1 MAQGQKRYLG
11 SVDNESF
18 DSMSKAVYLI
28 INKYIENNPGITLE
42 EFKNATEEYRFP
54 RQISENN
61 PISFIKTQESYDR
74 YPDYKIKYTN
84 KLNILPYTEAE
95 KATYEIIGN
104 ENLKLILF
112 AVVVLISL
120 EILLVASFYYKV
132 VAKFEGSFTSLLYLS
147 FVFAHKYIYLSL
159 LFIILFALS
168 LFLTIYVSF
177 AFIFIIFGLVGY
189 LESMILK
196 YIWRN
201 YKYEIPEV

>member
-1 MAQGQKRYLG
+1 MKKLIKFINVLGNILILNVLFILTSALSLTLLLGTSLSALYATYL
-11 SVDNESF
+11 DLKTDESGYYVRNYF
-18 DSMSKAVYLI
+18 KHI
-28 INKYIENNPGITLE
+28 KGN
-42 EFKNATEEYRFP
+42 FKNTIFVNIALLLLAGAMY
-54 RQISENN
+54 
-61 PISFIKTQESYDR
+61 
-74 YPDYKIKYTN
+74 
-84 KLNILPYTEAE
+84 LNYLMVNT
-95 KATYEIIGN
+95 IGN
-104 ENLKLILF
+104 ETLKLILF
-112 AVVVLISL
+112 AVVALISL

-132 VAKFEGSFTSLLYLS
+132 VAKFEGNFTSLLYLS

-168 LFLTIYVSF
+168 FFLIIYVSF

>member
-1 MAQGQKRYLG
+1 MKKLIKFINVLGNILILNVLFILTSALSLTLLLGTSLSALYATYL
-11 SVDNESF
+11 DLKTDESGYYVRNYF
-18 DSMSKAVYLI
+18 KHI
-28 INKYIENNPGITLE
+28 KGN
-42 EFKNATEEYRFP
+42 FKNTIFVNIALLLLAGAMY
-54 RQISENN
+54 
-61 PISFIKTQESYDR
+61 
-74 YPDYKIKYTN
+74 
-84 KLNILPYTEAE
+84 LNYLMVNTL
-95 KATYEIIGN
+95 GN

-112 AVVVLISL
+112 AVVALISL

-132 VAKFEGSFTSLLYLS
+132 VAKFEGNFTSLLYLS

-168 LFLTIYVSF
+168 FFLIIYVSF

>member
-1 MAQGQKRYLG
+1 MKKLIKFINVLGNILILNVLFILTSALRLTLLLGTSLSALYATYL
-11 SVDNESF
+11 DLKTDESGYYVRNYF
-18 DSMSKAVYLI
+18 KHI
-28 INKYIENNPGITLE
+28 KGN
-42 EFKNATEEYRFP
+42 FKNTIFVNIALLLLAGAMY
-54 RQISENN
+54 
-61 PISFIKTQESYDR
+61 
-74 YPDYKIKYTN
+74 
-84 KLNILPYTEAE
+84 LNYLMVNTL
-95 KATYEIIGN
+95 GN

-112 AVVVLISL
+112 AVVALISL

-132 VAKFEGSFTSLLYLS
+132 VAKFEGNFTSLLYLS

>member
-1 MAQGQKRYLG
+1 MKKLIKFINVLGNILILNVLFILTSALSLTLLLGTSLSALYATYL
-11 SVDNESF
+11 DLKTDESGYYVRNYF
-18 DSMSKAVYLI
+18 KHI
-28 INKYIENNPGITLE
+28 KGN
-42 EFKNATEEYRFP
+42 FKNTIFVNIALLLLAGAMY
-54 RQISENN
+54 
-61 PISFIKTQESYDR
+61 
-74 YPDYKIKYTN
+74 
-84 KLNILPYTEAE
+84 LNYLMVNTL
-95 KATYEIIGN
+95 GN

-112 AVVVLISL
+112 AVVALISL

-132 VAKFEGSFTSLLYLS
+132 VAKFEGNFTSLLYLS

>member
-1 MAQGQKRYLG
+1 MKKLIKFINVLGNILILNVLFILTSALSLTLLLGTSLSALYATYL
-11 SVDNESF
+11 DLKTDESGYYVRNYF
-18 DSMSKAVYLI
+18 KHI
-28 INKYIENNPGITLE
+28 KGN
-42 EFKNATEEYRFP
+42 FKNTIFVNIALLLLAGAMY
-54 RQISENN
+54 
-61 PISFIKTQESYDR
+61 
-74 YPDYKIKYTN
+74 
-84 KLNILPYTEAE
+84 LNYLMVNT
-95 KATYEIIGN
+95 IGN

-112 AVVVLISL
+112 AVVALISL

-132 VAKFEGSFTSLLYLS
+132 VAKFEGNFTSLLYLS
-147 FVFAHKYIYLSL
+147 FVFAHKYIYFSL

>member
-1 MAQGQKRYLG
+1 MKKLIKFINVLG
-11 SVDNESF
+11 NILILNVLFILTSALSLTLLLGTSLSALYATFLDLKTDESGYYVRNYF
-18 DSMSKAVYLI
+18 KHI
-28 INKYIENNPGITLE
+28 KGN
-42 EFKNATEEYRFP
+42 FKNTIFVNIALLLLAGAMY
-54 RQISENN
+54 
-61 PISFIKTQESYDR
+61 
-74 YPDYKIKYTN
+74 
-84 KLNILPYTEAE
+84 LNYLMVNT
-95 KATYEIIGN
+95 IGN

-112 AVVVLISL
+112 AVVALISL

>member
-1 MAQGQKRYLG
+1 MKKLIKFINVLGNILILNVLFILTSALSLTLLLGTSLSSLYATYL
-11 SVDNESF
+11 DLKTDESGYYVRNYF
-18 DSMSKAVYLI
+18 KHI
-28 INKYIENNPGITLE
+28 KGN
-42 EFKNATEEYRFP
+42 FKNTIFVNIALLLLAGAMY
-54 RQISENN
+54 
-61 PISFIKTQESYDR
+61 
-74 YPDYKIKYTN
+74 
-84 KLNILPYTEAE
+84 LNYLMVNT
-95 KATYEIIGN
+95 IGN

-112 AVVVLISL
+112 AVVALISL

-132 VAKFEGSFTSLLYLS
+132 VAKFEGNFTSLLYLS

>member
-1 MAQGQKRYLG
+1 MKKLIKFINVLGNILILNVLFILTSALSLTLLLGTSLSALYATYL
-11 SVDNESF
+11 DLKTDESGYYVRNYF
-18 DSMSKAVYLI
+18 KHI
-28 INKYIENNPGITLE
+28 KGN
-42 EFKNATEEYRFP
+42 FKNTIFVNIALLLLAGAMY
-54 RQISENN
+54 
-61 PISFIKTQESYDR
+61 
-74 YPDYKIKYTN
+74 
-84 KLNILPYTEAE
+84 LNYLMVNT
-95 KATYEIIGN
+95 IGN
-104 ENLKLILF
+104 ETLKLILF
-112 AVVVLISL
+112 AVVALISL

-132 VAKFEGSFTSLLYLS
+132 VAKFEGNFTSLLYLS

-168 LFLTIYVSF
+168 LLLTIYVSF

>member
-1 MAQGQKRYLG
+1 MKKLIKFINVLGNILILNVLFILTSALSLTLLLGTSLSALYATYL
-11 SVDNESF
+11 DLKTDESGYYVRNYF
-18 DSMSKAVYLI
+18 KHI
-28 INKYIENNPGITLE
+28 KGN
-42 EFKNATEEYRFP
+42 FKNTIFVNIALLLLAGAMY
-54 RQISENN
+54 
-61 PISFIKTQESYDR
+61 
-74 YPDYKIKYTN
+74 
-84 KLNILPYTEAE
+84 LNYLMVNT
-95 KATYEIIGN
+95 IGN

-112 AVVVLISL
+112 AVVALISL

-132 VAKFEGSFTSLLYLS
+132 VAKFEGNFTSLLYLS

-168 LFLTIYVSF
+168 FFLIIYVSF

>member
-1 MAQGQKRYLG
+1 MKKLIKFINVLGNILILNVLFILTSALSLTLLLGTSLSALYATYL
-11 SVDNESF
+11 DLKTDESGYYVRNYF
-18 DSMSKAVYLI
+18 KHI
-28 INKYIENNPGITLE
+28 KGN
-42 EFKNATEEYRFP
+42 FKNTIFVNIALLLLAGAMY
-54 RQISENN
+54 
-61 PISFIKTQESYDR
+61 
-74 YPDYKIKYTN
+74 
-84 KLNILPYTEAE
+84 LNYLMVNT
-95 KATYEIIGN
+95 IGN

-112 AVVVLISL
+112 AVVALISL
-120 EILLVASFYYKV
+120 EILLVSSFYYKV
-132 VAKFEGSFTSLLYLS
+132 VAKFEGNFTSLLYLS

>member
-1 MAQGQKRYLG
+1 MKKLIKFINVLGNILILNVLFILTSALSLTLLLGTSLSALYATYL
-11 SVDNESF
+11 DLKTDESGYYVRNYF
-18 DSMSKAVYLI
+18 KHI
-28 INKYIENNPGITLE
+28 KGN
-42 EFKNATEEYRFP
+42 FKNTIFVNIALLLLAGAMY
-54 RQISENN
+54 
-61 PISFIKTQESYDR
+61 
-74 YPDYKIKYTN
+74 
-84 KLNILPYTEAE
+84 LNYLMVNT
-95 KATYEIIGN
+95 IGN

-112 AVVVLISL
+112 AVVALISL

-132 VAKFEGSFTSLLYLS
+132 VAKFEGNFTYLLYLS

>member
-1 MAQGQKRYLG
+1 MKKLIKFINALGNILILNVLFILTSALSLTLLLGTSLSALYATYL
-11 SVDNESF
+11 DLKTDESGYYVRNYF
-18 DSMSKAVYLI
+18 KHI
-28 INKYIENNPGITLE
+28 KGN
-42 EFKNATEEYRFP
+42 FKNTIFVNIALLLLAGAMY
-54 RQISENN
+54 
-61 PISFIKTQESYDR
+61 
-74 YPDYKIKYTN
+74 
-84 KLNILPYTEAE
+84 LNYLMVNT
-95 KATYEIIGN
+95 IGN

-112 AVVVLISL
+112 AVVALISL

-132 VAKFEGSFTSLLYLS
+132 VAKFEGNFTSLLYLS

>member
-1 MAQGQKRYLG
+1 MKKLIKFINVLGNILILNVLFILTSALSLTLLLGTSLSALYATYL
-11 SVDNESF
+11 DLKTDESGYYVRNYF
-18 DSMSKAVYLI
+18 KHI
-28 INKYIENNPGITLE
+28 KGN
-42 EFKNATEEYRFP
+42 FKNTIFVNIALLLLAGAMY
-54 RQISENN
+54 
-61 PISFIKTQESYDR
+61 
-74 YPDYKIKYTN
+74 
-84 KLNILPYTEAE
+84 LNYLMVNT
-95 KATYEIIGN
+95 IGN

-112 AVVVLISL
+112 AVVALISL

>member
-1 MAQGQKRYLG
+1 MKKLIKFINVLGNILILNVLFILTSALSLTLLLGTSLSALYATYL
-11 SVDNESF
+11 DLKTDESGYYVRNYF
-18 DSMSKAVYLI
+18 KHI
-28 INKYIENNPGITLE
+28 KGN
-42 EFKNATEEYRFP
+42 FKNTIFVNIALLLLAGAMY
-54 RQISENN
+54 
-61 PISFIKTQESYDR
+61 
-74 YPDYKIKYTN
+74 
-84 KLNILPYTEAE
+84 LNYLMVNT
-95 KATYEIIGN
+95 IGN

-112 AVVVLISL
+112 AVVALISL

-132 VAKFEGSFTSLLYLS
+132 VAKFEGNFTSLLYLS

>member
-1 MAQGQKRYLG
+1 MKKLIKFINVLGNILILNVLFILTSALSLTLLLGTSLSALYATYL
-11 SVDNESF
+11 DLKTDESGYYVRNYF
-18 DSMSKAVYLI
+18 KHI
-28 INKYIENNPGITLE
+28 KGN
-42 EFKNATEEYRFP
+42 FKNTIFVNIALLLLAGAMY
-54 RQISENN
+54 
-61 PISFIKTQESYDR
+61 
-74 YPDYKIKYTN
+74 
-84 KLNILPYTEAE
+84 LNYLMVNTL
-95 KATYEIIGN
+95 GN

-112 AVVVLISL
+112 AVVALISL

-132 VAKFEGSFTSLLYLS
+132 VAKFEGNFTSLLYLS

-168 LFLTIYVSF
+168 LFLPVYVSF